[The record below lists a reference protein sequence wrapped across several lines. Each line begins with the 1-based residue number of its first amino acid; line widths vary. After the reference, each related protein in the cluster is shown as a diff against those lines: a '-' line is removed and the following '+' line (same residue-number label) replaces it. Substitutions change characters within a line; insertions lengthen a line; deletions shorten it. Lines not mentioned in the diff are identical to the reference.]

1 MRRTICTGLSRFGR
15 PKELSC
21 FRDRRVPKG
30 TKSFAFA
37 VAAVLGLAVILSNS
51 EAGAQT
57 SLGTAAD
64 FGVLAGSTVTNTGP
78 SVIQGDVGVSPGSAV
93 VGFPPG
99 STPTGT
105 IHAGD
110 AVAAQAQSDL
120 TIAYN
125 DLMGRPFDVDLTGQD
140 LGGKVLIPGVYAFS
154 SSAQLT
160 GLLVLDGQGNSASEF
175 VFQTGSTLTTA
186 SNSRV
191 LLING
196 ANGNN
201 VYWAVGSSATL
212 GTNTAFT
219 GNIVALTSIT
229 LNTGATITCGRALAR
244 NGAVTLDT
252 NSITL
257 CANGGDD
264 GDGDDDDDI
273 TEDEIGGE
281 GVSGTEETAFD
292 ASRLFGSTMLAQ
304 TVFPYLAVGGPGFG
318 PGSQGNR
325 PANPEKYNPLKLGPS
340 NSKSVGGDYYQ
351 PRRWRTWAAGLGGGS
366 SLEGD
371 RGSGSLDTTVG
382 GVAAGVDYRFNP
394 TALIGVAGGCTDSD
408 LSVDAMNTD
417 GTVQGSHVGL
427 YGVKTFGRIY
437 LAGTAE
443 YAHFENHTDR
453 IIDWVVDE
461 RAKSNFNSNSFGGRI
476 EAGWRR
482 SFGRHFITPFIGV
495 DAYELDVDG
504 FTENSQDL
512 NGGPGVLGLTFASNS
527 VTSVTSSV
535 GLQFDTHYAL
545 ANDRWLTPFV
555 RVAWVHEYDPDRGVQ
570 SFLTVA
576 PTASFVSEGASAAE
590 DVARVDAGLRL
601 DLSERIALFGFFEG
615 EFSDR
620 SQSYTGV
627 GVGTIAF
634 AGSGEGQNY
643 SGQNYS
649 GRVGMKVRW

>member
-21 FRDRRVPKG
+21 FRDRRVPNG

-57 SLGTAAD
+57 TLGTAAD

-175 VFQTGSTLTTA
+175 VFQIGSTLTTA

-244 NGAVTLDT
+244 NAAVTLDNNT
-252 NSITL
+252 ITL
-257 CANGGDD
+257 CADGGDD
-264 GDGDDDDDI
+264 GDGDDDV
-273 TEDEIGGE
+273 TEDEVGGG
-281 GVSGTEETAFD
+281 GVSGGQETAFD
-292 ASRLFGSTMLAQ
+292 ASRLFGSAMLAQ
-304 TVFPYLAVGGPGFG
+304 TVFPYLAVGAPGMGPEAT
-318 PGSQGNR
+318 R
-325 PANPEKYNPLKLGPS
+325 PAYPEKYTPLKVGPS
-340 NSKSVGGDYYQ
+340 DTEPAMMGGDYYQ
-351 PRRWRTWAAGLGGGS
+351 PRRWRVWAAGLGGSS
-366 SLEGD
+366 SLDGD
-371 RGSGSLDTTVG
+371 KGAGNLDTDIG
-382 GVAAGVDYRFNP
+382 GVAGGLHYRFNP
-394 TALIGVAGGCTDSD
+394 TALIGVAGGYTNFDF
-408 LSVDAMNTD
+408 SVDQLRTK
-417 GTVQGSHVGL
+417 GTLQGAHVGL
-427 YGVKTFGRIY
+427 YGVKSFGRLY

-443 YAHFENHTDR
+443 YADFDNKTDR
-453 IIDWVVDE
+453 IIDWVIDE
-461 RAKSNFNSNSFGGRI
+461 RARGSFNSNSFGGRL

-482 SFGRHFITPFIGV
+482 SVGRHSVTPFVGA
-495 DAYELDVDG
+495 DAYELEIDG
-504 FTENSQDL
+504 FTENSQGL
-512 NGGPGVLGLTFASNS
+512 NGAPGILGLTYKSNS

-535 GLQFDTHYAL
+535 GIQFDTHWAL
-545 ANDRWLTPFV
+545 GNDRVLTPFV
-555 RVAWVHEYDPDRGVQ
+555 RVAWVHEYNSRARHQIVSDRG
-570 SFLTVA
+570 
-576 PTASFVSEGASAAE
+576 PC
-590 DVARVDAGLRL
+590 R
-601 DLSERIALFGFFEG
+601 
-615 EFSDR
+615 
-620 SQSYTGV
+620 GV
-627 GVGTIAF
+627 LG
-634 AGSGEGQNY
+634 
-643 SGQNYS
+643 
-649 GRVGMKVRW
+649 